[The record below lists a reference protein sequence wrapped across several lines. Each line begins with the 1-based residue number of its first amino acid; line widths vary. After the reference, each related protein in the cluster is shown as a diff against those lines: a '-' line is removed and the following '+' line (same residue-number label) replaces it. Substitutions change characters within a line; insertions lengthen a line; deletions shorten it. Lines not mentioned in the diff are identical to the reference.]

1 MAITYAIE
9 DGELLSICETE
20 ADFEE
25 AMDQNLGPMLVPPEV
40 AEAYGAVDAE
50 PGDAEWQDEQDEL
63 RAREG
68 LTSSPGAA
76 APLRVGLSAC
86 PFT

>member
-40 AEAYGAVDAE
+40 AEAYGAVYAE
-50 PGDAEWQDEQDEL
+50 PGDAEWDIEEAEL
-63 RAREG
+63 RGRAED
-68 LTSSPGAA
+68 
-76 APLRVGLSAC
+76 
-86 PFT
+86 